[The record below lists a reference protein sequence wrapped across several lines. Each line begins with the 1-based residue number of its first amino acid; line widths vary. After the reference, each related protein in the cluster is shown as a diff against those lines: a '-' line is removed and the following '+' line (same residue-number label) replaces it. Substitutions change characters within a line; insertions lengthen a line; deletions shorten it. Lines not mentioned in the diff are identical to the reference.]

1 MGDVPNY
8 SNLEIRRVRPWVAKP
23 RGKIRV
29 YDGDTFYSDTLDL
42 GWGVSLNKPKFR
54 IMGIDTPEK
63 GWRAKTDRERELAL
77 EANDFIVNMFEKADE
92 ILVYSEDGRGKY
104 GRWLVHVMCD
114 GVNAGDALIEAGLA
128 RRYDGGTKD
137 ATPW

>member
-63 GWRAKTDRERELAL
+63 GWRAMTD
-77 EANDFIVNMFEKADE
+77 
-92 ILVYSEDGRGKY
+92 
-104 GRWLVHVMCD
+104 
-114 GVNAGDALIEAGLA
+114 
-128 RRYDGGTKD
+128 
-137 ATPW
+137 